1 MSLRINAED
10 LRNALNRRGKVFRD
24 EVDRAFTA
32 AGHEAVNLSKAQAK
46 GLGVQDRTNRLA
58 DSFGY
63 RVLSKG
69 SNDHKLRRRLEVYS
83 AGIPYA
89 RVQEYGA
96 TIRPRRKKWLTI
108 PLPDAKTAKGVTR
121 GPARSFEDTF
131 FRRSRKGNLLL
142 SQRVASG
149 EIRNLFVLKKRVRV
163 PGRLGFRKV
172 WTDQAEPF
180 LLKRVR
186 YAIHRALS

>member
-1 MSLRINAED
+1 VSLRINADD
-10 LRNALNRRGKVFRD
+10 LRDALNRRGRVFRD

-32 AGHEAVNLSKAQAK
+32 AGHHAVNLSKEQAK
-46 GLGVQDRTNRLA
+46 GRGVQDRTNRLA
-58 DSFGY
+58 DSFGF
-63 RVLSKG
+63 RVEGRG
-69 SNDHKLRRRLEVYS
+69 SDASRFRRRLEVFS
-83 AGIPYA
+83 AGVPYA
-89 RVQEYGA
+89 RDQEYGA

-108 PLPDAKTAKGVTR
+108 PLPDAKTAKGVAR
-121 GPARSFEDTF
+121 GSARSFKDTF

-142 SQRVASG
+142 SQRLASG
-149 EIRNLFVLKKRVRV
+149 ELRNLFVLKKRVRV

-172 WTDQAEPF
+172 WRDEAEPF